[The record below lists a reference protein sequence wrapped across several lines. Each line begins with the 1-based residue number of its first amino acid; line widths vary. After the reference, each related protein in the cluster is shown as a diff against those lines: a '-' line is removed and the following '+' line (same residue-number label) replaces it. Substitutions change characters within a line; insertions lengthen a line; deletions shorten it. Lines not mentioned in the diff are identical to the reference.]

1 MGLVRLGMMASAL
14 LVISVAGGARAA
26 DPAKD
31 TKAPAAAGISA
42 DKTQAGNADLVD
54 RRKSEGPAAPAATPP
69 EETALPAN
77 GVDPRPR
84 RGVFA
89 DLSLGMFTTFG
100 GSAAL
105 SNGQP
110 FLAMTLGHDL
120 GNVASIFLSLGIGA
134 SSASC
139 FDLGA
144 NGVCKAADS
153 FGTFFLEV
161 GAQYGVELAN
171 RLRLSGRLVAG
182 ATQLAP
188 GPVRDAT
195 TNTVPDTLFGFHGG
209 GGLVLDYDT
218 RLDHFAV
225 GLDVIVRYT
234 VANRPDTGTFG
245 LLSLAAM
252 PRIRYVF

>member
-1 MGLVRLGMMASAL
+1 MGSVRLGMMAAAL

-26 DPAKD
+26 DPAKG
-31 TKAPAAAGISA
+31 TAAAGISA

-54 RRKSEGPAAPAATPP
+54 RTKAAPAAAPSLPPP

-84 RGVFA
+84 RGTFA

-100 GSAAL
+100 GSAPL

-110 FLAMTLGHDL
+110 FLSMTLGRDFNNL
-120 GNVASIFLSLGIGA
+120 GSVFISLGIGA

-139 FDLGA
+139 FDLAA
-144 NGVCKAADS
+144 NGVCRAADS
-153 FGTFFLEV
+153 FGTFFFEV

-182 ATQLAP
+182 ATQMAP
-188 GPVRDAT
+188 GPVRDMAA
-195 TNTVPDTLFGFHGG
+195 NSVPDSLFGFHGG
-209 GGLVLDYDT
+209 VGAVLDYDT
-218 RLDHFAV
+218 RLEHFAV
-225 GLDVIVRYT
+225 GLDVMVRYSI
-234 VANRPDTGTFG
+234 ASRPDTGTFG
-245 LLSLAAM
+245 LMSLAAM